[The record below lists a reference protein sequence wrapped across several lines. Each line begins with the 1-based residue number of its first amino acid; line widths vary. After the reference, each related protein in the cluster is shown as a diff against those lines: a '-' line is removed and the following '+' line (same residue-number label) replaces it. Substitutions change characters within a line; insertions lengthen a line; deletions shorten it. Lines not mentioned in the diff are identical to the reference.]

1 MLDWKQTVSAP
12 ATTVNIGNIAS
23 YVCAST
29 PLVSPIDNFYNER
42 NQLLN
47 AITPAY
53 ATSHPT
59 VMPLILVGMISITE
73 NYFRELLAGIIT
85 LCPVAKEK
93 SASKALN
100 LATIWF
106 GYSQMEKGAFE
117 NISFSDVDAVKK
129 AFNSFIGYEIKAS
142 NQLAAPLDEFG
153 KLCEL
158 RHAIVHSASM
168 LAGKNAIK
176 LQLPSS
182 GNSVKVQVRFSELQ
196 ETADICTSLVC
207 AVNLELFKFISQ
219 RWLFDWPGTPAY
231 MGQNM
236 NQLFRQVWDL
246 FYSNFD
252 ATNGLI
258 SVPLTYIKTR
268 NLIISSNAS

>member
-23 YVCAST
+23 YVCTSI
-29 PLVSPIDNFYNER
+29 PSSSPIDNFYNER
-42 NQLLN
+42 NKLLS
-47 AITPAY
+47 AVSPTY

-59 VMPLILVGMISITE
+59 VIPLILVGMISITE

-93 SASKALN
+93 SSSKALN

-129 AFNSFIGYEIKAS
+129 AFQSFIGYEIKPS
-142 NQLAAPLDEFG
+142 NQLIAPLNEFG

-158 RHAIVHSASM
+158 RHAIVHSASI

-176 LQLPSS
+176 LQLPGS
-182 GNSVKVQVRFSELQ
+182 GNPVRVQVGFSELQ
-196 ETADICTSLVC
+196 EAAEVCTSLIC
-207 AVNLELFKFISQ
+207 AVNLDLFELLSR
-219 RWLFDWPGTPAY
+219 RWLFEWPGTPAY
-231 MGQNM
+231 IGQDM
-236 NQLFRQVWDL
+236 NQLFRKVWNL

-258 SVPLTYIKTR
+258 SQPLTYVKTK
-268 NLIISSNAS
+268 NLIISTNAS

>member
-1 MLDWKQTVSAP
+1 MLDWKQTVSAT
-12 ATTVNIGNIAS
+12 ASTVNIGNIDS
-23 YVCAST
+23 YVCVST
-29 PLVSPIDNFYNER
+29 SVNSPIDNFYNER
-42 NQLLN
+42 NQLLS
-47 AITPAY
+47 AISQTY

-93 SASKALN
+93 SSSKALN

-129 AFNSFIGYEIKAS
+129 AFNSFIGYEIKPS
-142 NQLAAPLDEFG
+142 NQLVAPLDEFG

-176 LQLPSS
+176 LQLP
-182 GNSVKVQVRFSELQ
+182 NSEDPVRVRVGFSELQ
-196 ETADICTSLVC
+196 EAAEICTSLVC
-207 AVNLELFKFISQ
+207 AVNLELFGFISR
-219 RWLFDWPGTPAY
+219 RWLFEWPGTPAY

-236 NQLFRQVWDL
+236 NKLFRKVWNL
-246 FYSNFD
+246 FYSDFD

-268 NLIISSNAS
+268 NLIMSSNAS